1 MRPFIDPSIQE
12 EPREA
17 APIITLQDVEFQYP
31 GAEGMALHNV
41 RLSIQPGAF
50 IAIAGTNGSGKS
62 TLCKCLNGLIPNYY
76 VGDLSG
82 NIEVAGL
89 HAANESVSSLSRKVA
104 YVFQDFENQLV
115 RPTVYDEASFAPLNY
130 GFADY
135 RERGLRALAMLGIE
149 HLREQWIWQLS
160 GGQKHLTALA
170 GALSLDP
177 DIIIV
182 DEPVAQL
189 DPFHARLIYDKLKM
203 LNEQYGKTIIVI
215 EHHTEFIADYCHK
228 VVLMDSGTIR
238 WMKPVHEA
246 LSAVEELAARNIL
259 PPQVTLAVRDT
270 EAALMLERSDNQLYP
285 ITIDE
290 AAEYFKNSFAQPL
303 TLTDC
308 TIDKREA
315 IADSWQAKEP
325 LVTFTNVSYGY
336 KTITR
341 EMHPVIRN
349 MTIRFREG
357 DRIAL
362 VGNNGAGKSTLLKLI
377 SGIRRPNTGL
387 LEVCGH
393 ITKQSSP
400 ELLSDFVSYIYQNPE
415 EMFIEDSIRK
425 DVEYFLKARGSA
437 DYRPFVD
444 EILERLRLTGLQERD
459 GRLLSGGQQRRA
471 TLAIGLAMRPTVMLL
486 DEPTASLDAASRHEM
501 TDMLAQLHDH
511 VKTTI
516 IATHDMQLV
525 AEWANRVIV
534 MHNGQVALDTD
545 QRSLFSHVAILEQ
558 AGLLAPQITQLSQR
572 LGLEPPCLSVA
583 EFTARLAGGLKQS
596 PQKLQLSKEGF
607 TVGRT

>member
-1 MRPFIDPSIQE
+1 MRPLHTQMARQE
-12 EPREA
+12 PQQA
-17 APIITLQDVEFQYP
+17 APIIALQDVQFQYP
-31 GAEGMALHNV
+31 GAEGTALRDIN
-41 RLSIQPGAF
+41 LTIQPGEF
-50 IAIAGTNGSGKS
+50 IAVAGTNGSGKS

-82 NIEVAGL
+82 SIEVAGL
-89 HAANESVSSLSRKVA
+89 TAADETVSSLSRKVA

-115 RPTVYDEASFAPLNY
+115 RPTVYDEACFAPLNY

-135 RERGLRALAMLGIE
+135 KERGLRALSMLGIE
-149 HLREQWIWQLS
+149 QLKEQWIWQLS

-189 DPFHARLIYDKLKM
+189 DPFHARLIYDKLRI

-215 EHHTEFIADYCHK
+215 EHHTEFIADYCHR

-238 WMKPVHEA
+238 WVKPVHEA
-246 LSAVEELAARNIL
+246 LSAVDELAALHIL
-259 PPQVTLAVRDT
+259 PPQVTLAVRDS
-270 EAALMLERSDNQLYP
+270 EAEGIHYQTAGHLYP

-290 AAEYFKNSFAQPL
+290 AVDYFSHVIGESSIIENISFANEP
-303 TLTDC
+303 
-308 TIDKREA
+308 IDNNTYPKKSL
-315 IADSWQAKEP
+315 I
-325 LVTFTNVSYGY
+325 TFTDVSYAY

-341 EMHPVIRN
+341 DMHPVIRD
-349 MTIRFREG
+349 MSISFYEG

-362 VGNNGAGKSTLLKLI
+362 VGSNGAGKSTLLKLI
-377 SGIRRPNTGL
+377 SGIRRPSAGR

-393 ITKQSSP
+393 ITKQASP

-425 DVEYFLKARGSA
+425 DIEYFLKARNIP
-437 DYRPFVD
+437 DYRSFVD
-444 EILERLRLTGLQERD
+444 GILEHLRLTGLQDRD

-471 TLAIGLAMRPTVMLL
+471 TLAIGLAMRPAVMLL
-486 DEPTASLDAASRHEM
+486 DEPTASLDASSRREM
-501 TDMLAQLHDH
+501 TEMLAQLHQQ
-511 VKTTI
+511 VKTTV

-545 QRSLFSHVAILEQ
+545 QRSLFSHTAILEK
-558 AGLLAPQITQLSQR
+558 AGLLAPQIALLSQR
-572 LGLEPPCLSVA
+572 LGFEPPCLSVA
-583 EFTARLAGGLKQS
+583 EFTARLSRTPLFS
-596 PQKLQLSKEGF
+596 HNSHLDKEDH
-607 TVGRT
+607 TVGSH